1 MGNFMKMTKRLNSNV
16 IGIVSGSDFKNGN
29 LPIAYLGRAEDGKFL
44 GFIQKYS
51 NSKLMIYGENLEDFI
66 FGKDDIYSV
75 NVVASNIA
83 FRTVSN
89 KPARGTK
96 YEVKFKN
103 GKTAILSVHD
113 TAQIFVDAVLY

>member
-16 IGIVSGSDFKNGN
+16 IGVVSGSDFKNGT

-51 NSKLMIYGENLEDFI
+51 TTKLMIYGEHMEDFI
-66 FGKDDIYSV
+66 FERADIFSV
-75 NVVASNIA
+75 NIIA
-83 FRTVSN
+83 PDTVFKTVSN
-89 KPARGTK
+89 KSVRGAK

-103 GKTAILSVHD
+103 GKTAILAVHAAMQ
-113 TAQIFVDAVLY
+113 TLVDAVLY